1 MSISAKA
8 REAID
13 MFDELLHL
21 AMVGYAA
28 YRVKA
33 GGLNYMGDPIPFW
46 DDLPANI
53 KANWLTA
60 TQQIIIEY
68 GKLHPE
74 SNEPNESDESIEP
87 TDTTSA

>member
-13 MFDELLHL
+13 MFDEMLHL

-28 YRVKA
+28 YRTK
-33 GGLNYMGDPIPFW
+33 GISGNYTGEPIPFW
-46 DDLPANI
+46 DDLDPSI
-53 KANWLTA
+53 KANWVTA

-74 SNEPNESDESIEP
+74 SNEPIDYP
-87 TDTTSA
+87 SA